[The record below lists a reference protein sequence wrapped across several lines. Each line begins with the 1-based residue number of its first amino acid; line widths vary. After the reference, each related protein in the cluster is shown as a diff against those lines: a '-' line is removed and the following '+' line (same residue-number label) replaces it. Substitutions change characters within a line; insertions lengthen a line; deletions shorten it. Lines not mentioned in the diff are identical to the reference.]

1 MRNCFFSKLMMRP
14 PGLNISEEGEQK
26 RFALPFT
33 FSRGGRKD
41 YGQDFDVSEEDK
53 MILYLSLFSM

>member
-1 MRNCFFSKLMMRP
+1 MMRP

-26 RFALPFT
+26 RFALAFT

-41 YGQDFDVSEEDK
+41 YGQDFDVSEEDE